1 MKTAVI
7 VNPHSSSGRTR
18 KHLPRIR
25 EALEARLGQLEM
37 RYTEAVGHATFLAA
51 ELIDAGYERIIGMGG
66 DGTFNEIANG
76 FLKGDEQRNP
86 TACLG
91 ILPMGTGGD
100 FRRSLGIG
108 AGFEAALEVLAGG
121 RPLTI
126 DLGRVTYRDHQG
138 DRATRYFV
146 NVVSLGMGGE
156 VSARAKNFMGVF
168 GGKAAFFYATLKVFA
183 IYHGKHVDISIDD
196 AQPDSYKVLNVAI
209 GNGMYHGG
217 GMHVCPEAVF
227 DDGLLE
233 VTVIDD
239 LGILTLMRDVSYLYD
254 GNIHAHPKIRN
265 FRAKTVRATSPET
278 TLIEVDGEPLGALPL
293 EFSILPRR
301 LPVLVP
307 ADSLLHGS

>member
-7 VNPHSSSGRTR
+7 ANPHSSSGRTGKR
-18 KHLPRIR
+18 LPRIR
-25 EALEARLGQLEM
+25 EALEARLGELEM
-37 RYTEAVGHATFLAA
+37 RLTQDTGHATSLAG
-51 ELIDAGYERIIGMGG
+51 ELIDAGYERIIGIGG

-76 FLKGDEQRNP
+76 FLKDNEPRNP
-86 TACLG
+86 DACLG

-108 AGFEAALEVLAGG
+108 SGFDAALDVLANGK
-121 RPLTI
+121 PLTI
-126 DLGRVTYRDHQG
+126 DLGRVTYQTHDG
-138 DRATRYFV
+138 NRASRYFV

-156 VSARAKNFMGVF
+156 VSVRAKNFMDF
-168 GGKAAFFYATLKVFA
+168 LGGKAAFFYATLKVFA
-183 IYHGKHVDISIDD
+183 IYRGRPVELSVDDKPP
-196 AQPDSYKVLNVAI
+196 QSYRVLNVAI
-209 GNGMYHGG
+209 GNGTFHGG
-217 GMHVCPEAVF
+217 GMHVCPKAVF

-239 LGILTLMRDVSYLYD
+239 LGILTLMKDVSYLYD
-254 GNIHAHPKIRN
+254 GNIHSHPKIHN
-265 FRAKTVRATSPET
+265 FRATTLRATSPET

-307 ADSLLHGS
+307 EDSPMLRA